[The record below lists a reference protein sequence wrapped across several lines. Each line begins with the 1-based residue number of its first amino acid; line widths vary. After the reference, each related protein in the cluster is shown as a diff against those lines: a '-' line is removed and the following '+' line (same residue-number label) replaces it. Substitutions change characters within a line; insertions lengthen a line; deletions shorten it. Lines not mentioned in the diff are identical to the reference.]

1 MGISFTISVSGKP
14 IENEYPIDVFVRAK
28 RDFITWRQKVKDSDV
43 QLAYLETEPMV
54 SHLAVEVADHLK
66 ELRNSNTEIIRSTIA
81 TTLVSESPNLIF
93 TTVVKDTN
101 FGNTPAFYSHRVP
114 ANATKVTFSPWN
126 KATESSV
133 AMFDAY
139 YSAVFS
145 DLENYIDLDTGAYN
159 ASYVKYTTVNS
170 EGNIEVE
177 TEVYNRQPF
186 FRQMTSF
193 DLEYDSSIGD
203 FFVPP
208 NKGLYQK
215 TLQSN
220 GKWLYQ
226 IYKNPETLLY
236 YKEDMESTGKVT
248 VSENIKSEYFWP
260 LEIKGSGVVYSVD
273 IGGGAEKRKYTY
285 DWADERVD
293 YFPYAPYVTVKKEAY
308 IINNQTL
315 LVADKNIVL
324 DPTLNIHLTLR
335 VMRDGKILFAQTT
348 RPEILDLRIS
358 GSYSNENIV
367 KYEAFTGNV
376 DYSLGVI
383 SLVSGYPLMM
393 TDKVLVEYVVEQA
406 RSEKVIANVNPGQNK
421 KLLTSNLLYYATPAT
436 GEAKSKIFWVSYQK
450 AFNTITDDFDF
461 FVVDSNDPVLNGY
474 KGELLKTLIL
484 ECFVR
489 DPYYDNH
496 STNIYN
502 YLPVATVSFDKH
514 RYLKRVQHK
523 DLRVFS
529 GLKDDLA
536 LERKG
541 RDFAFSNIL
550 NPAGTYE
557 LDLGGQAVV
566 FVDKTEITEKTTK
579 DIETIIKDNIKIG
592 IIPHVVYLNRPKLVF
607 AKCEDTSGD
616 LFFTIK
622 VKPAPV
628 WKILKVYCA
637 VNKEKISTNDIELLA
652 LHMTDNLITTTEEG
666 DLVLGNTIDSG
677 IFSSS
682 SVPDKKLYFYTKWVN
697 SDNTVESDTSSIS
710 CVHVK

>member
-28 RDFITWRQKVKDSDV
+28 RDFITWRQKVKDSNV

-54 SHLAVEVADHLK
+54 SHLAVEVADHLQ
-66 ELRNSNTEIIRSTIA
+66 ELRNSNTETIRSTTA

-101 FGNTPAFYSHRVP
+101 FGNAPAFYSHRVP
-114 ANATKVTFSPWN
+114 TNATTVSFSPWN
-126 KATESSV
+126 KAAELNV
-133 AMFDAY
+133 ALFDPY

-145 DLENYIDLDTGAYN
+145 DLENYIDLDTTAYN
-159 ASYVKYTTVNS
+159 ASYVKYSTTDT
-170 EGNIEVE
+170 EGNISLK

-186 FRQMTSF
+186 FRAMTSF
-193 DLEYDSSIGD
+193 DLEFDSSLGD
-203 FFVPP
+203 FFVAP

-215 TLQSN
+215 ILQPN

-226 IYKNPETLLY
+226 IYKDPEAVLY

-248 VSENIKSEYFWP
+248 VSENIRSEYFWP

-273 IGGGAEKRKYTY
+273 IGGGVKQKYTY
-285 DWADERVD
+285 DWGEERID

-308 IINNQTL
+308 IINNETL

-324 DPTLNIHLTLR
+324 DPTLNLHLTLR
-335 VMRDGKILFAQTT
+335 VMRDGKVLFAQTT

-383 SLVSGYPLMM
+383 SLVSSYPLMM
-393 TDKVLVEYVVEQA
+393 TDKVLIEYVVEQA

-421 KLLTSNLLYYATPAT
+421 KLLTSNLLYYATPVI
-436 GEAKSKIFWVSYQK
+436 GEVKSKIFWVSYQK
-450 AFNTITDDFDF
+450 AFNTITNDFDF
-461 FVVDSNDPVLNGY
+461 FVVDTNDPVVNSY
-474 KGELLKTLIL
+474 KGKLLKVLIE
-484 ECFVR
+484 ECFAK
-489 DPYYDNH
+489 DPYYDFH
-496 STNIYN
+496 TTNVYN
-502 YLPVATVSFDKH
+502 YLAVATVSFDKN
-514 RYLKRVQHK
+514 RYLKKVQHK

-529 GLKDDLA
+529 GLKDDLT

-541 RDFAFSNIL
+541 KDFTFSNIL
-550 NPAGTYE
+550 NPMGTYE
-557 LDLGGQAVV
+557 LELGGQAVV
-566 FVDKTEITEKTTK
+566 LIDKTEVIEKTTK
-579 DIETIIKDNIKIG
+579 DIETIVKDNIKIG
-592 IIPHVVYLNRPKLVF
+592 IIPYIVYLNRPKLVF
-607 AKCEDTSGD
+607 AKCEDASGD

-628 WKILKVYCA
+628 WQTLKVYYA

-652 LHMTDNLITTTEEG
+652 LDVSGNWIHTTEEG

-682 SVPDKKLYFYTKWVN
+682 SVPDKKLYFYTKWV
-697 SDNTVESDTSSIS
+697 SQDTTVESDTSSIS

>member
-54 SHLAVEVADHLK
+54 SHLAVEVADHLQ
-66 ELRNSNTEIIRSTIA
+66 ELRNSNTETIRSTTA

-93 TTVVKDTN
+93 TTVVRDTN
-101 FGNTPAFYSHRVP
+101 FGSTPAFYSHRVP
-114 ANATKVTFSPWN
+114 VNATKVTFSPWN
-126 KATESSV
+126 KAIDSSV
-133 AMFDAY
+133 AMFDTY

-159 ASYVKYTTVNS
+159 ASYVKYTSVNS
-170 EGNIEVE
+170 EGDVEVK

-193 DLEYDSSIGD
+193 DLEFDSSLGD
-203 FFVPP
+203 FFVAP

-215 TLQSN
+215 TLQPN

-226 IYKNPETLLY
+226 IYKDPDVVLY

-260 LEIKGSGVVYSVD
+260 LEIKGSGVIYSVD
-273 IGGGAEKRKYTY
+273 IGDDAEKQKYTY

-293 YFPYAPYVTVKKEAY
+293 YFPYAPYVTIKKEAY

-358 GSYSNENIV
+358 GSYSNEDIV

-383 SLVSGYPLMM
+383 SLVSSYPLMM
-393 TDKVLVEYVVEQA
+393 TDKVLIEYVVEQA

-421 KLLTSNLLYYATPAT
+421 KLLTSNLLYYATPVV
-436 GEAKSKIFWVSYQK
+436 GEVKSKIFWVSYQK
-450 AFNTITDDFDF
+450 AFNTITNDFDF
-461 FVVDSNDPVLNGY
+461 FVVDTNDSVVNPY
-474 KGELLKTLIL
+474 KGKLLKVLIE
-484 ECFVR
+484 ECFAR
-489 DPYYDNH
+489 DPYYDFH

-514 RYLKRVQHK
+514 RYLKKVQHK

-529 GLKDDLA
+529 GLKDDLT

-541 RDFAFSNIL
+541 KDFAFSNIL

-557 LDLGGQAVV
+557 LDLAAQAVV
-566 FVDKTEITEKTTK
+566 FVDKTEIAERTIK

-592 IIPHVVYLNRPKLVF
+592 IIPHVVYLNRPKVMF
-607 AKCEDTSGD
+607 AKCQNISNNLDFSV
-616 LFFTIK
+616 K
-622 VKPAPV
+622 VKDAPV
-628 WKILKVYCA
+628 WKTLKVYLA

-652 LHMTDNLITTTEEG
+652 LDTADNLITEG
-666 DLVLGNTIDSG
+666 EDGWSILGNGIDPDVLSG
-677 IFSSS
+677 SAVRDS
-682 SVPDKKLYFYTKWVN
+682 KLYFYTKWVN
-697 SDNTVESDTSSIS
+697 SDSTVESDTSSIS